1 MTPPV
6 ASAVLD
12 QPRAIN
18 VRAIE
23 HELSELWKQAQAG
36 DPDAITRVCV
46 LNLVVGVPNNDV
58 ANHVTNVIAQL
69 TDRYPNRAIVV
80 QVSPEADAASLDAWV
95 QAHCQVPGPD
105 RRQVCCEQ
113 ITVSAQGEVA
123 AQVSSIV
130 LPLLVPDVPVVLWWP
145 HGEPFNVPVFER
157 LCAFADRVVIDTST
171 FEQPEQSVEAMAA
184 LLEHDYAIS
193 DLVWGRL
200 TSWRELTAQFFDMP
214 NKLPLLYQ
222 ISRVT
227 IEYTA
232 KPDARLNR
240 SSALLL
246 IGWLASRLGWTPA
259 GSARDEPAAT
269 TLVLQRNDGQPVE
282 VTLRPVATPNA
293 EAGMLTGM
301 VLETPRALFSITR
314 KDTSDWAIARSQVD
328 GRSPLQHG
336 VRLEQPSDAELV
348 GEELRL
354 LKHDQNYKAA
364 FRAAVQMLQ

>member
-12 QPRAIN
+12 QPRAID

-23 HELSELWKQAQAG
+23 HELSELWKQAQTG

-58 ANHVTNVIAQL
+58 ANHVTSVIAQL
-69 TDRYPNRAIVV
+69 TTRYPNRAIVV
-80 QVSPEADAASLDAWV
+80 QVTPEAQTAALDAWV

-130 LPLLVPDVPVVLWWP
+130 LPLLVPDVPMVLWWP
-145 HGEPFNVPVFER
+145 HGEPFQSPVFER
-157 LCAFADRVVIDTST
+157 LCVLADRVVIDTAT
-171 FEQPEQSVEAMAA
+171 FKQPEQSIEAMAA
-184 LLEHDYAIS
+184 LLEHDHAIS

-214 NKLPLLYQ
+214 SRLPLLHQ
-222 ISRVT
+222 IARVS

-232 KPDARLNR
+232 KPDAPLNR

-246 IGWLASRLGWTPA
+246 IGWLASRLGWTPV
-259 GSARDEPAAT
+259 GSARDAHDT
-269 TLVLQRNDGQPVE
+269 TMLTLQRSDGQPVE
-282 VTLRPVATPNA
+282 ATLRSVATPDA
-293 EAGMLTGM
+293 EAGLLTSM
-301 VLETPRALFSITR
+301 VLEAPHARFSITR
-314 KDTSDWAIARSQVD
+314 KNTSDWASAQSQVD

-336 VRLEQPSDAELV
+336 VRLEQPSDAELL